1 MERGNGDGA
10 HDVPESIID
19 YATRTVQVHV
29 AAMGGDRGETL
40 REWDK
45 IRQFAHRMVRLR
57 LVDDTRDAY
66 VEGMFQLE
74 GPGEWEKDW
83 MQGVLTVVCNRPE
96 ILATVPSTG
105 QMLPVDAG
113 GRGQGGL
120 SYNQKL
126 LSTHWEGEPNNS
138 VSVLQHPDLAGIK
151 GLRYPLTYAAAN
163 GVVRQNQVTL
173 VNNGTSRAYPV
184 FTCHG
189 PMPDGV
195 DLKGLRYPLTYA
207 AANGV
212 VRQNQV
218 TLVNNGTSRAY
229 PVFTCHG
236 PMPDGVDLVVEGTGL
251 WLKCTQPVY
260 GEPLVLDCRSRTAS
274 VGGLDVSRTLQQRGF
289 PVVGEGTGL
298 WLKCTQPVYGEPLV
312 LDCRSRT
319 ASVGG
324 LDVSRTLQQR
334 GFPVVGAQSS
344 ITVTLRN
351 SGGGFVDALVRDT
364 YM

>member
-1 MERGNGDGA
+1 MSVAFIELSAHGVSPVRFGCEPGDAPCLYFLEEGITGWYSTPDLKVSTVERGSGDGA
-10 HDVPESIID
+10 HDVPESCID

-74 GPGEWEKDW
+74 GPAEWEKDW
-83 MQGVLTVVCNRPE
+83 MQGVFTVVCNRPE
-96 ILATVPSTG
+96 ILATIPSTG

-126 LSTHWEGEPNNS
+126 LSADGDGESDTSTS
-138 VSVLQHPDLAGIK
+138 VSQYSGLAGI
-151 GLRYPLTYAAAN
+151 
-163 GVVRQNQVTL
+163 
-173 VNNGTSRAYPV
+173 
-184 FTCHG
+184 
-189 PMPDGV
+189 
-195 DLKGLRYPLTYA
+195 KGLRYPLTYA

-251 WLKCTQPVY
+251 WLKC
-260 GEPLVLDCRSRTAS
+260 L
-274 VGGLDVSRTLQQRGF
+274 
-289 PVVGEGTGL
+289 
-298 WLKCTQPVYGEPLV
+298 QPVYGEPLV